1 MPPGTCVFQDSSGG
15 AAHLFER
22 RGFKADEV
30 RRYRRAGSLER
41 GQRVEALSHAR
52 TSKDFETLAVLF
64 KRVKN
69 ITKDFDTAL
78 TDDLKS
84 RLTEPAEVAL
94 RAEIEAR
101 WPKIDS
107 AVAHERYEDAMREL
121 GALSAPV
128 DRFFVDVLVMAD
140 DPAVRSARLALL
152 TALRRTILNIA
163 DISEIAPEE
172 PRQA

>member
-1 MPPGTCVFQDSSGG
+1 MFEFLKER

-30 RRYRRAGSLER
+30 RAVASFWTDPASALK
-41 GQRVEALSHAR
+41 RVEALSHAR
-52 TSKDFETLAVLF
+52 KSKDFETLAVLF

-78 TDDLKS
+78 TDELKG
-84 RLTEPAEVAL
+84 RLTEPAELAL

-107 AVAHERYEDAMREL
+107 AVAHERYGDAMREL